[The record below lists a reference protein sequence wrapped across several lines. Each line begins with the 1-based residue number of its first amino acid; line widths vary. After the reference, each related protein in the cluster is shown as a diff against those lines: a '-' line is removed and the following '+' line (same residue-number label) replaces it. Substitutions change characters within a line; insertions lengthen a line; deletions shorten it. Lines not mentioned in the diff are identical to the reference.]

1 MNWQQALFV
10 GFCGAIV
17 GVLSTKFFVWR
28 QEIRLARHKFA
39 CALFKLDHELN
50 PHHRKPGDIYATFTE
65 PMVFEIYDLGMA
77 YVMVLP
83 PWVRGKQRTK
93 IGYLLGLMDVI
104 EGDVRH
110 SVAAR
115 SLPSFE
121 NAIRY
126 TDELILLL
134 GYKSR

>member
-10 GFCGAIV
+10 GFCGALV
-17 GVLSTKFFVWR
+17 GVFSTKFFVWR

-39 CALFKLDHELN
+39 CALFRLDHALS
-50 PHHRKPGDIYATFTE
+50 PHHRNDGDIYATFTADK
-65 PMVFEIYDLGMA
+65 VFEIYDVGMA

-83 PWVRGKQRTK
+83 QWERGKPRVK
-93 IGYLLGLMDVI
+93 ICYLLGLMDGI
-104 EGDVRH
+104 EQDVRH
-110 SVAAR
+110 TVAAR